1 MSKFKQF
8 SKKQLQVLTWWANPI
23 VSAKYDAIIADG
35 SIRSGKT
42 MSMSLSFILW
52 AMNSFNECNFA
63 ICGKTVGSCRRNVI
77 TPLIGMINQRY
88 KIKDKRSDNVIV
100 IEQGGVQNSFYIFG
114 GKDESSQDLIQGI
127 TLAGVLLDEVAL
139 MPQSFVN
146 QATGRCSVNG
156 AKFWFNCNPDTPYH
170 WFYEEWIGKDDKK
183 AKEKKVLHLHF
194 TMEDNL
200 TLSNETKE
208 RYQSMY
214 SGTFYERYIL
224 GLWVAAEG
232 LIYPMFDKNRHI
244 VKTENRYYSQYFVSI
259 DYGTLNPFSA
269 GLWGKSGNVWYRIK
283 EYYYDGRKK
292 GHQKTDEEYY
302 QELEKL
308 TNGLHITS
316 IIVDPSAA
324 SFITLIRR
332 KGKYNVI
339 PAKND
344 VLDGIRYTSDCIKNG
359 KILFNDCCDN
369 TFSEF
374 VSYIWDTKH
383 AEKTG
388 EDKPV
393 KEHDHAM
400 DDIRYFCYTVLH
412 RNSGVGVVNL
422 RR

>member
-23 VSAKYDAIIADG
+23 ISAKYDAIIADG

-52 AMNSFNECNFA
+52 AMSNFNECNFA

-77 TPLIGMINQRY
+77 TPLLQMIRQRF

-100 IEQGGVQNSFYIFG
+100 IEQNGIQNSFYIFG

-146 QATGRCSVNG
+146 QATGRCSMSG

-170 WFYEEWIGKDDKK
+170 WFYEEWLGKDDEK
-183 AKEKKVLHLHF
+183 AKEKKALHLHF
-194 TMEDNL
+194 TMDDNL
-200 TLSNETKE
+200 TLSKETKE

-232 LIYPMFDKNRHI
+232 LIYPFFDKNKHV
-244 VKTENRYYSQYFVSI
+244 VKTEPRRYTQYYVSV

-269 GLWGKSGNVWYRIK
+269 GLWGKSGNVWYRIR

-302 QELEKL
+302 QEVEKL
-308 TNGLHITS
+308 INGLHVTS
-316 IIVDPSAA
+316 LIVDPSAA
-324 SFITLIRR
+324 SFIALIRR
-332 KGKYNVI
+332 KGRYNVI

-344 VLDGIRYTSDCIKNG
+344 VLDGIRYTSDCLKNG
-359 KILFNDCCDN
+359 RILFNDCCEN

-400 DDIRYFCYTVLH
+400 DDTRYFCYTILH